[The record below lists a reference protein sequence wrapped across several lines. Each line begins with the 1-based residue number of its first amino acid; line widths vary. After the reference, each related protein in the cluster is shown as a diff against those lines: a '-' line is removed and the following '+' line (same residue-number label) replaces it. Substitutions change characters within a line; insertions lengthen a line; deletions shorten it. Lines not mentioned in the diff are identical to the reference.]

1 VFLTVSYWPADTGVP
16 VLETTVGGVLR
27 TVAAERGTQDALI
40 DGTPD
45 PATRRRWTY
54 ERLLA
59 DAERV
64 ARALLSRFAPGERVA
79 AWGPNTT
86 EWVLLEYGAALAG
99 LVLVTV
105 NPAYRPAELR
115 YVLGQSGA
123 AGLFL
128 LPEFRGNPMAA
139 SLAEV
144 RAELPELR
152 EAILFTDWDQFC
164 ASGSPSERLPEVNP
178 GDSAQIQYT
187 SGTTG
192 FPKAALLTHRGITN
206 NALLMTAR
214 MGWRPGDVVVNP
226 FPLFHTAGCVL
237 GVLGAAQSRA
247 TLVPVVAFDPAL
259 YLELLE
265 THRATVTCGAPTML
279 IAAMEHPDR
288 ARRDLSALRV
298 VTSGGATVP
307 VELVRNVEATLGV
320 RFSIIF
326 GQTEASPCITGT
338 HLDDSPEDKS
348 ETLGQPLPQ
357 TEVKIIDPATG
368 ETLPTGA
375 IGELCTR
382 GYLVM
387 AGYYNMPEA
396 TAEAIDADGWLHTG
410 DLASMDE
417 RGYCR
422 IEGRLKDMII
432 RGGENIYPRE
442 IEELLFT
449 HPAVADVAVVGVPDP
464 RWGEEVAAFVRPAP
478 RTSPTSDELFAFC
491 RANLAPY
498 KAPKRWVFCD
508 SFPTTPS
515 GKIQKNLLRAR
526 LQGGGGGGEAPR
538 SEARQRPEE
547 EQEAVTPS

>member
-1 VFLTVSYWPADTGVP
+1 MSLTTSYWPADTGIP
-16 VLETTVGGVLR
+16 VLETTVGDVLR
-27 TVAAERGTQDALI
+27 TVTAERPGQDALI

-54 ERLLA
+54 ERLLE
-59 DAERV
+59 DSERV
-64 ARALLSRFAPGERVA
+64 ARALLARFSPGERVA
-79 AWGPNTT
+79 VWGPNTT
-86 EWVLLEYGAALAG
+86 EWVRLEYGAALAG

-105 NPAYRPAELR
+105 NPAYRPSELR

-123 AGLFL
+123 AGIFL
-128 LPEFRGNPMAA
+128 VPEFRGNLMAE
-139 SLAEV
+139 SLAGV
-144 RAELPELR
+144 RSELPELR
-152 EAILFTDWDQFC
+152 ESILFTDWDGFC
-164 ASGSPSERLPEVNP
+164 ASGSPTERLPEVTP
-178 GDSAQIQYT
+178 DDAAQIQYT

-192 FPKAALLTHRGITN
+192 FPKAALLHHRGITN
-206 NALLMTAR
+206 NALLLTRR
-214 MGWRPGDVVVNP
+214 MGWEPGDVAVNP

-247 TLVPVVAFDPAL
+247 TLVPVVAFDPGL

-265 THRATVTCGAPTML
+265 THRATVTLGAPTML
-279 IAAMEHPDR
+279 ISAMEHPDR
-288 ARRDLSALRV
+288 PRRDLSALRV

-307 VELVRNVEATLGV
+307 VELVRNVEAGLGV

-326 GQTEASPCITGT
+326 GQTEASPGITGT
-338 HLDDSPEDKS
+338 HLDDSPEDKA

-375 IGELCTR
+375 VGELCAR

-387 AGYYNMPEA
+387 TGYHNMPEA
-396 TAEAIDADGWLHTG
+396 TAEAIDAEGWLHTG

-442 IEELLFT
+442 IEELLYT
-449 HPAVADVAVVGVPDP
+449 HPAVADVAVVGAPDP
-464 RWGEEVAAFVRPAP
+464 RWGEEVAAFVRPAAGAA
-478 RTSPTSDELFAFC
+478 PTSEELFAFV
-491 RANLAPY
+491 RAHLAPY
-498 KAPKRWVFCD
+498 KTPKRWIFCD
-508 SFPTTPS
+508 TFPTTPS
-515 GKIQKNLLRAR
+515 GKVQKNVLRAR
-526 LQGGGGGGEAPR
+526 LAATAEEA
-538 SEARQRPEE
+538 A
-547 EQEAVTPS
+547 APS

>member
-1 VFLTVSYWPADTGVP
+1 MSLTISYWPADTGVP

-27 TVAAERGTQDALI
+27 TVAAERGSQDALV

-45 PATRRRWTY
+45 RASRRRWTY
-54 ERLLA
+54 ERLLE

-64 ARALLSRFAPGERVA
+64 ARALLARFAPGERVA
-79 AWGPNTT
+79 VWGPNTT

-105 NPAYRPAELR
+105 NPAYRPSELR

-123 AGLFL
+123 AGIFL
-128 LPEFRGNPMAA
+128 LPEFRGNPMAE
-139 SLAEV
+139 SLAGV
-144 RAELPELR
+144 RPELPELR
-152 EAILFTDWDQFC
+152 EAVLFTEWDGFC
-164 ASGSPSERLPEVNP
+164 ASGSPAERLPGVTP
-178 GDSAQIQYT
+178 DDAAQIQYT

-192 FPKAALLTHRGITN
+192 FPKAALLRHRGITN
-206 NALLMTAR
+206 NALLMTGR

-226 FPLFHTAGCVL
+226 FPLFHCAGCVL

-247 TLVPVVAFDPAL
+247 TLVPVVAFAPAL
-259 YLELLE
+259 YLELME

-288 ARRDLSALRV
+288 PGRDLRALRT

-320 RFSIIF
+320 RFTIIF

-338 HLDDSPEDKS
+338 HLDDTPEDKA

-357 TEVKIIDPATG
+357 TEVRIIDPATG

-375 IGELCTR
+375 VGELCTR

-396 TAEAIDADGWLHTG
+396 TAEAIDAEGWLHTG

-449 HPAVADVAVVGVPDP
+449 HPAVGDVAVVGVPDP
-464 RWGEEVAAFVRPAP
+464 KWGEEIAAFVRPAP
-478 RTSPTSDELFAFC
+478 GTSPTADELFAFV
-491 RANLAPY
+491 RAHLAPY
-498 KAPKRWVFCD
+498 KAPKRWIFCD

-515 GKIQKNLLRAR
+515 GKVQKNVLRAR
-526 LQGGGGGGEAPR
+526 LNEGGSGGGEAPR
-538 SEARQRPEE
+538 RGARQRPEE
-547 EQEAVTPS
+547 EEAVAPS

>member
-1 VFLTVSYWPADTGVP
+1 

-54 ERLLA
+54 ERLLE

-64 ARALLSRFAPGERVA
+64 ARALLCRFAPGERVA

-99 LVLVTV
+99 LTLVTV

-115 YVLGQSGA
+115 YVLGQSGS
-123 AGLFL
+123 AGVFL
-128 LPEFRGNPMAA
+128 LPEFRGNPMAT
-139 SLAEV
+139 SLASV
-144 RAELPELR
+144 RSELPDLR
-152 EAILFTDWDQFC
+152 EAILFTEWDEFC
-164 ASGSPSERLPEVNP
+164 ASGSPSERLPEVTP
-178 GDSAQIQYT
+178 DDPAQIQYT

-192 FPKAALLTHRGITN
+192 FPKAALLRHRGITN
-206 NALLMTAR
+206 NALMMTAR
-214 MGWRPGDVVVNP
+214 MGWQPGDVVVNP

-247 TLVPVVAFDPAL
+247 TLIPVVAFDPGL
-259 YLELLE
+259 YLELME

-279 IAAMEHPDR
+279 IAALEHPDR
-288 ARRDLSALRV
+288 RRRDLSSLRI

-307 VELVRNVEATLGV
+307 VELVRNVEAAFGV
-320 RFSIIF
+320 RFTIIF

-338 HLDDSPEDKS
+338 HLDDTPEDKS

-368 ETLPTGA
+368 ETVPTGG
-375 IGELCTR
+375 IGELCCR

-396 TAEAIDADGWLHTG
+396 TAEAIDAEGWLHTG

-449 HPAVADVAVVGVPDP
+449 HPAVGDVAVVGAPDP
-464 RWGEEVAAFVRPAP
+464 KWGEEVAAFVRPAP
-478 RTSPTSDELFAFC
+478 GTSPTPEELFAFC
-491 RANLAPY
+491 RAHLAPY
-498 KAPKRWVFCD
+498 KAPKRWIFCD

-515 GKIQKNLLRAR
+515 GKIQKNVLRER
-526 LQGGGGGGEAPR
+526 LM
-538 SEARQRPEE
+538 
-547 EQEAVTPS
+547 QEAVVPS

>member
-1 VFLTVSYWPADTGVP
+1 MTISYWPADTGVP

-27 TVAAERGTQDALI
+27 TVAAERGSQDALV

-45 PATRRRWTY
+45 RATRRRWTY
-54 ERLLA
+54 ERLLE

-64 ARALLSRFAPGERVA
+64 ARALLARFAPGERVA
-79 AWGPNTT
+79 VWGPNTT
-86 EWVLLEYGAALAG
+86 EWVQLEYGAALAG

-105 NPAYRPAELR
+105 NPAYRPSELR

-123 AGLFL
+123 AGVFL
-128 LPEFRGNPMAA
+128 LPEFRGNPMAE
-139 SLAEV
+139 SLAGV
-144 RAELPELR
+144 RPELPELR
-152 EAILFTDWDQFC
+152 EAVLFTEWDGFC
-164 ASGSPSERLPEVNP
+164 ASGSPAERLPGVTP
-178 GDSAQIQYT
+178 DDAAQIQYT

-192 FPKAALLTHRGITN
+192 FPKAALLSHRGITN
-206 NALLMTAR
+206 NALLMTGR

-226 FPLFHTAGCVL
+226 FPLFHCAGCVL

-259 YLELLE
+259 YLELME

-288 ARRDLSALRV
+288 PGRDLSALRT

-320 RFSIIF
+320 RFTIIF

-338 HLDDSPEDKS
+338 HLDDTPEDKA

-357 TEVKIIDPATG
+357 TEVRIIDPATG

-375 IGELCTR
+375 
-382 GYLVM
+382 V
-387 AGYYNMPEA
+387 
-396 TAEAIDADGWLHTG
+396 
-410 DLASMDE
+410 

-449 HPAVADVAVVGVPDP
+449 HPAVGDVAVVGVPDP
-464 RWGEEVAAFVRPAP
+464 KWGEEIAAFVRPAP
-478 RTSPTSDELFAFC
+478 GTSPTADDLFAFV
-491 RANLAPY
+491 RAHLAPY
-498 KAPKRWVFCD
+498 KAPKRWIFCD

-515 GKIQKNLLRAR
+515 GKVQKNVLRAR
-526 LQGGGGGGEAPR
+526 LNEGGSGGGEAPR
-538 SEARQRPEE
+538 RGARRRPEE
-547 EQEAVTPS
+547 EEAVAPS

>member
-1 VFLTVSYWPADTGVP
+1 MPLSMSYWPADTSVP
-16 VLETTVGGVLR
+16 VHETTVGDMLR
-27 TVAAERGTQDALI
+27 AVAAERPGQDALI
-40 DGTPD
+40 DGIPD
-45 PATRRRWTY
+45 AGARRHWTY

-64 ARALLSRFAPGERVA
+64 ARALLGRFAVGERIAV
-79 AWGPNTT
+79 WGPNTS

-99 LVLVTV
+99 MVLVTV

-115 YVLGQSGA
+115 YVLEQSGSA
-123 AGLFL
+123 AIFL
-128 LPEFRGNPMAA
+128 VPEFRTNPMER

-144 RAELPELR
+144 RSELPGLR
-152 EAILFTDWDQFC
+152 ESILFTEWDDFC
-164 ASGSPSERLPEVNP
+164 ATGSPTELLPAVTP
-178 GDSAQIQYT
+178 RDAAQIQYT

-192 FPKAALLTHRGITN
+192 FPKAALLHHRGITN
-206 NALLMTAR
+206 NALQMTRR
-214 MGWRPGDVVVNP
+214 MGWEPGDVAVNP

-247 TLVPVVAFDPAL
+247 TLIPVVAFDPAL
-259 YLELLE
+259 YLELME

-288 ARRDLSALRV
+288 AGRDLSALRI

-320 RFSIIF
+320 RFTIIF
-326 GQTEASPCITGT
+326 GQTEASPCITAT
-338 HLDDSPEDKS
+338 HLDDTDVDKA

-357 TEVKIIDPATG
+357 TEVRIVDPATG
-368 ETLPTGA
+368 ETLPCGTV
-375 IGELCTR
+375 GELCCR

-387 AGYYNMPEA
+387 TGYYNMPEA
-396 TAEAIDADGWLHTG
+396 TAEAIDAEGWLHTG

-442 IEELLFT
+442 IEELLFS
-449 HPAVADVAVVGVPDP
+449 HPAVGDVAVVGCPDP
-464 RWGEEVAAFVRPAP
+464 RWGEEVVAFVRPAP
-478 RTSPTSDELFAFC
+478 GMSPTGEELAAFV
-491 RANLAPY
+491 RARLAPF
-498 KAPKRWVFCD
+498 KTPKRWILCD
-508 SFPTTPS
+508 TFPTTPS
-515 GKIQKNLLRAR
+515 GKVQKNLLRGR
-526 LQGGGGGGEAPR
+526 LAEEALR
-538 SEARQRPEE
+538 
-547 EQEAVTPS
+547 T